1 MTAAP
6 PRGGWTRR
14 LAEVC
19 PTYRRDLAVAVGG
32 SLAAE
37 AASLLLP
44 LIQRHILDDSII
56 TDASPLAPWIA
67 AMLAVIAVQYLG
79 LRHRRQRGAALALDV
94 QFGLR
99 TRIFDAMARSDGPQ
113 QDALATGQLLSRAGG
128 DLSAVQG
135 FVSSLP
141 MLIGNAV
148 FLGCS
153 LVVMAFLS
161 PLLTIATLGAG
172 PVLAAVAVAARTRLY
187 AASREAQRQTGE
199 LTGVAVAAVD
209 GVQIVKGF
217 GQERVEIDKLA
228 RAAGRLYAARLR
240 TVRLNSVFDPVLRA
254 IPALGQVGVLGL
266 GGWLALRGE
275 LSLGTFLAFSTYLAR
290 MLGPVQLLTGVMATT
305 QQARSALTR
314 ILELL
319 DARPTVVER
328 PDALALPA
336 GGGGTASGIVFDD
349 VTFGYDAAHPV
360 LRGFTLTVDPGE
372 TVALVGRSGS
382 GKSTVPLLLGRFH
395 DVLEGAVRVGGHDVR
410 EVTLDSLRA
419 AIGLVPEDAF
429 LFSGTVRATIAYGRP
444 GATDTQVREAARIAG
459 VEEFVAALPDGYDTV
474 IGERGRSLS
483 GGQRQRLAL
492 ARAVITAP
500 DILVLDDATSALDA
514 RVEAEVQVAL
524 RGVTAG
530 RTTLLIAHRRATL
543 ALADR
548 IAVLDGGRVVDTG
561 THGELHARCPLY
573 RLLLSGEESP
583 AGTDTVTDPAA
594 RAVIAPVTDVTPLK
608 TTPAA
613 SPTTTPAVRPTS
625 ATPPPTEPAPPVDL
639 ATATAPDPHFGLR
652 TLLRPFRGAL
662 LLGLLLV
669 AAETVAGLLLPTLFR
684 TGVDDGVLADSTTV
698 ILAASA
704 AALAVV
710 LADGLLGAAQQR
722 VTGRTGERVLYL
734 LRLKVF
740 AQLQRL
746 GMDFYEREQA
756 GRIMTRLTTDV
767 DAVSRFLRAGVQ
779 QTAVGVVTFLGI
791 AAALLLT
798 DWRLGLLA
806 LSVVP
811 VLVVATLRF
820 RVRSRAARTEAR
832 ERLGAVDADLQE
844 NLAGLRITQAYRR
857 VGRNRDRFAALAD
870 EHRTAQ
876 LRSQRQTAAFFPL
889 VYALTDLACL
899 LVLVGAAPRVHSGAL
914 SAGALIAYLLYLEL
928 AFGPVQ
934 QLSQAFDD
942 YQQAAVG
949 LRRIGELLRTPP
961 STPDPPRPAAPGGVG
976 ELALE
981 NVTFAYAGGGGP
993 ALRDLT
999 VRIPAGQTVAL
1010 VGRTGA
1016 GKSTFVKLVARFHD
1030 PGTGRVTADGTDL
1043 RDRSLADWRRRLG
1056 VVPQEVYLFG
1066 GTVAEVIAYAR
1077 PGAGPDRIEAAAR
1090 AVGAHAMITALP
1102 GGYRHPVAERGRN
1115 LSAGQRQLLALAR
1128 AELADP
1134 EILLLDEATAAMDV
1148 ATEAAVVRATE
1159 AAARRR
1165 TTVLVA
1171 HRLSTAAR
1179 AQRILVL
1186 DSGRIVEDGTHDHLL
1201 AAGGPYAELW
1211 AAHDTAARAAGTE
1224 APAP

>member
-1 MTAAP
+1 MTAAAP
-6 PRGGWTRR
+6 PRSGWTRR

-44 LIQRHILDDSII
+44 LIQRHIVDDSII

-79 LRHRRQRGAALALDV
+79 LRHRRHRGAALALDV

-128 DLSAVQG
+128 DLSAVQR

-199 LTGVAVAAVD
+199 LTGVAAAAVD
-209 GVQIVKGF
+209 GVQVVKGF
-217 GQERVEIDKLA
+217 GQERLEVDKLA

-240 TVRLNSVFDPVLRA
+240 TVRLTSVFDPVLRA

-290 MLGPVQLLTGVMATT
+290 MLGPVQLLTGVMTTT

-319 DARPTVVER
+319 DARPTVVEP

-336 GGGGTASGIVFDD
+336 GGGGTAPGIVFDD

-395 DVLEGAVRVGGHDVR
+395 DVFEGTVRVGGYDVR
-410 EVTLDSLRA
+410 AVTLDSLRA

-429 LFSGTVRATIAYGRP
+429 LFSGTVRATIAYGCP
-444 GATDTQVREAARIAG
+444 GATDAQVREAARIAG
-459 VEEFVAALPDGYDTV
+459 AEEFVAALPDGYGTV

-573 RLLLSGEESP
+573 RLLLSGEEP
-583 AGTDTVTDPAA
+583 QVGTGAVTDPVAQAVNDATHA
-594 RAVIAPVTDVTPLK
+594 RS
-608 TTPAA
+608 TPAA
-613 SPTTTPAVRPTS
+613 RLTP

-652 TLLRPFRGAL
+652 TLLRPFRSTL

-669 AAETVAGLLLPTLFR
+669 AAETVAGLLLPMLFR

-710 LADGLLGAAQQR
+710 LADGLLDVAQQR

-746 GMDFYEREQA
+746 GLDFYEREQA

-811 VLVVATLRF
+811 VLVLATLRF

-876 LRSQRQTAAFFPL
+876 LQSQRQTAAFFPL

-899 LVLVGAAPRVHSGAL
+899 LVLVGAVPRVHSGAL

-961 STPDPPRPAAPGGVG
+961 STPEPRCPATPGGAG
-976 ELALE
+976 DLALE

-1030 PGTGRVTADGTDL
+1030 PGTGRVTAGGTDL

-1102 GGYRHPVAERGRN
+1102 GGYQHPVAERGRN

-1134 EILLLDEATAAMDV
+1134 EVLLLDEATAAMDV

-1186 DSGRIVEDGTHDHLL
+1186 DAGRIVEDGTHDHLL